1 MEKFV
6 LSGIKNDLLEAGKD
20 EGCITF
26 QHLNELLPEQIKDP
40 GAIEELFDFLGEN
53 NIEIVT
59 QEESGKRRTLSGEE
73 WTGKKAGEDETL
85 PDALP
90 DNEEHESEETTTTYL
105 REMGQ
110 FDLLTPEEE
119 AKYSKTI
126 REGFDAII
134 AAIREDTSGVNEIRM
149 LVDRIDLWHRRDP
162 TLKPKKQQLNYMR
175 HCVLIATRNYPDIRE
190 LFELNTKIEAYNRS
204 VEVAKD
210 AMIRA
215 NLRLVV
221 SIAKRYMHQGLTLA
235 DLIQEGNLG
244 LMRAVFR
251 FDYKKGNKFST
262 YASWWIRQA
271 ITRAIL
277 DKTRTI
283 RLPVHFLELRS
294 QFFKAFYS
302 LLKELGREPTPVEIS
317 KMTDLPM
324 DKILA
329 ILEASREPISLET
342 PVGDDDSTLGDFLE
356 NQESESPYDAVQ
368 NRELAH
374 RVTEVLSTLLACAA
388 KHGLAEV
395 SPMVCALDQP
405 DRLAFP
411 LRRGLV
417 WRRNVDELRTA
428 GPGQDLLPGI
438 ASLFNGALF
447 SAKAIEAVGVPDI
460 RLFVRGD
467 EVDVHRRLVRS
478 GLPFGTCLDTVYLHP
493 YGSDEFKPILG
504 GRMHTQ
510 YPDDPTKRFFTY
522 RNRGYLLAQPGLRKL
537 LPQEWL
543 RFGWY
548 FLVTRRDPAGLREWI
563 RLRRMGRRERFSRSQ
578 PLTGGPS

>member
-1 MEKFV
+1 M
-6 LSGIKNDLLEAGKD
+6 LAGIKNDLLEAGKD

-26 QHLNELLPEQIKDP
+26 QHLNELLPDQIKDP
-40 GAIEELFDFLGEN
+40 GVIEELYDFLGEN
-53 NIEIVT
+53 NIDIVT
-59 QEESGKRRTLSGEE
+59 LDDSGKRKTLSGED
-73 WTGKKAGEDETL
+73 WDGKKMGDDDVSPDSL
-85 PDALP
+85 PDS
-90 DNEEHESEETTTTYL
+90 EEHESEETTTTYL

-110 FDLLTPEEE
+110 FDLLTPAEE

-134 AAIREDTSGVNEIRM
+134 EAIRQDTSGVNEIKM
-149 LVDRIDLWHRRDP
+149 LVDRIDLWQRRDP

-175 HCVLIATRNYPDIRE
+175 HCANAASRSYPDKTE
-190 LFELNTKIEAYNRS
+190 LFELTARIEACTRS
-204 VEVAKD
+204 IEFAKD

-294 QFFKAFYS
+294 QFFKAFYA
-302 LLKELGREPTPVEIS
+302 LLKELGREPTPSEIS
-317 KMTDLPM
+317 KVTDLPM

-356 NQESESPYDAVQ
+356 NQEAESPYDAVQ
-368 NRELAH
+368 NRELAS
-374 RVTEVLSTLLACAA
+374 RVTEVLS
-388 KHGLAEV
+388 
-395 SPMVCALDQP
+395 
-405 DRLAFP
+405 
-411 LRRGLV
+411 
-417 WRRNVDELRTA
+417 
-428 GPGQDLLPGI
+428 
-438 ASLFNGALF
+438 SLTEREE
-447 SAKAIEAVGVPDI
+447 KII
-460 RLFVRGD
+460 R
-467 EVDVHRRLVRS
+467 
-478 GLPFGTCLDTVYLHP
+478 
-493 YGSDEFKPILG
+493 
-504 GRMHTQ
+504 
-510 YPDDPTKRFFTY
+510 
-522 RNRGYLLAQPGLRKL
+522 
-537 LPQEWL
+537 L
-543 RFGWY
+543 RFGIGEKAEY
-548 FLVTRRDPAGLREWI
+548 TLEEIGKRFNVSRERI
-563 RLRRMGRRERFSRSQ
+563 RQIEKKALNRLRHSSRREKLRFF
-578 PLTGGPS
+578 LD

>member
-1 MEKFV
+1 MSKEKAV
-6 LSGIKNDLLEAGKD
+6 LSDIKNDLLEAGKD

-26 QHLNELLPEQIKDP
+26 QHLNELLPDQVKDP

-59 QEESGKRRTLSGEE
+59 QEKSGKRMTLAGEE
-73 WTGKKAGEDETL
+73 WTGKKTSEDDANV
-85 PDALP
+85 DALP
-90 DNEEHESEETTTTYL
+90 DSEGHEPEETTTTYL

-110 FDLLTPEEE
+110 YELLTPEEE

-134 AAIREDTSGVNEIRM
+134 ELIRTDTSGADEIRT
-149 LVDRIDLWHRRDP
+149 LAERIALWERRDP
-162 TLKPKKQQLNYMR
+162 TLKPKKQQLNHMR
-175 HCVLIATRNYPDIRE
+175 QTVLRANQNHSDNRE
-190 LFELNTKIEAYNRS
+190 LFELATKVEAYNRS
-204 VEVAKD
+204 VEFAKD
-210 AMIRA
+210 VMIRA

-317 KMTDLPM
+317 KLTDMPM

-368 NRELAH
+368 NRQLAN
-374 RVTEVLSTLLACAA
+374 RVTEVLSTLTEREE
-388 KHGLAEV
+388 K
-395 SPMVCALDQP
+395 
-405 DRLAFP
+405 
-411 LRRGLV
+411 
-417 WRRNVDELRTA
+417 
-428 GPGQDLLPGI
+428 I
-438 ASLFNGALF
+438 
-447 SAKAIEAVGVPDI
+447 I
-460 RLFVRGD
+460 R
-467 EVDVHRRLVRS
+467 
-478 GLPFGTCLDTVYLHP
+478 
-493 YGSDEFKPILG
+493 
-504 GRMHTQ
+504 
-510 YPDDPTKRFFTY
+510 
-522 RNRGYLLAQPGLRKL
+522 
-537 LPQEWL
+537 L
-543 RFGWY
+543 RFGIGEKAEY
-548 FLVTRRDPAGLREWI
+548 TLEEIGKRFNVSRERIRQIEKKALI
-563 RLRRMGRRERFSRSQ
+563 RLRHSSRREKLRFF
-578 PLTGGPS
+578 LD

>member
-1 MEKFV
+1 M
-6 LSGIKNDLLEAGKD
+6 LSGIKDNLLEKGKK

-26 QHLNELLPEQIKDP
+26 QHLNELLPDEITDP
-40 GAIEELFDFLGEN
+40 KSIEEIFDFLGEHK
-53 NIEIVT
+53 IEIVT
-59 QEESGKRRTLSGEE
+59 QEKSGKKKTLSGEDWE
-73 WTGKKAGEDETL
+73 EKNKVDDDDSETGSL
-85 PDALP
+85 PSS
-90 DNEEHESEETTTTYL
+90 EEHESEETTTTYL

-110 FDLLTPEEE
+110 FDLLTPDDE
-119 AKYSKTI
+119 ARYSKTI

-134 AAIREDTSGVNEIRM
+134 KGIRADKSKTTEMKM
-149 LVDRIDLWHRRDP
+149 LVERIDLWEKRDP

-175 HCVLIATRNYPDIRE
+175 HCVTRAASIHPDIRE
-190 LFELNTKIEAYNRS
+190 LFDLNTKLGAYNRS
-204 VEVAKD
+204 IETAKD

-251 FDYKKGNKFST
+251 FDYTKGNKFST

-317 KMTDLPM
+317 KMTELPM

-356 NQESESPYDAVQ
+356 NQESESPYVAVQ
-368 NRELAH
+368 NRELAT
-374 RVTEVLSTLLACAA
+374 RVNDVLSSLT
-388 KHGLAEV
+388 
-395 SPMVCALDQP
+395 
-405 DRLAFP
+405 DR
-411 LRRGLV
+411 
-417 WRRNVDELRTA
+417 EEK
-428 GPGQDLLPGI
+428 I
-438 ASLFNGALF
+438 
-447 SAKAIEAVGVPDI
+447 I
-460 RLFVRGD
+460 R
-467 EVDVHRRLVRS
+467 
-478 GLPFGTCLDTVYLHP
+478 
-493 YGSDEFKPILG
+493 
-504 GRMHTQ
+504 
-510 YPDDPTKRFFTY
+510 
-522 RNRGYLLAQPGLRKL
+522 
-537 LPQEWL
+537 L
-543 RFGWY
+543 RFGIGEKAEY
-548 FLVTRRDPAGLREWI
+548 TLEEIGKRFNVSRERI
-563 RLRRMGRRERFSRSQ
+563 RQIEKKALNRLRHSSRREKLRFF
-578 PLTGGPS
+578 LD

>member
-1 MEKFV
+1 M
-6 LSGIKNDLLEAGKD
+6 LSSIKSDLLEAGKD

-26 QHLNELLPEQIKDP
+26 QHLNELIPEQIKDP

-53 NIEIVT
+53 NIEIIA
-59 QEESGKRRTLSGEE
+59 QEESGKRKTLSGEE
-73 WTGKKAGEDETL
+73 WSGKKTDEEDVITDSL
-85 PDALP
+85 PYS
-90 DNEEHESEETTTTYL
+90 EEHESEETTTTYL

-110 FDLLTPEEE
+110 FALLTPEEE
-119 AKYSKTI
+119 AKYSKAI

-134 AAIREDTSGVNEIRM
+134 EAIRQDSSGVSEIKM

-175 HCVLIATRNYPDIRE
+175 HCVNNANRDYPEKKE
-190 LFELNTKIEAYNRS
+190 LFELVIKIDTCTRS
-204 VEVAKD
+204 IEFAKD
-210 AMIRA
+210 SMIRA

-374 RVTEVLSTLLACAA
+374 RVTEVLSTLT
-388 KHGLAEV
+388 
-395 SPMVCALDQP
+395 
-405 DRLAFP
+405 DR
-411 LRRGLV
+411 
-417 WRRNVDELRTA
+417 EEK
-428 GPGQDLLPGI
+428 I
-438 ASLFNGALF
+438 
-447 SAKAIEAVGVPDI
+447 I
-460 RLFVRGD
+460 R
-467 EVDVHRRLVRS
+467 
-478 GLPFGTCLDTVYLHP
+478 
-493 YGSDEFKPILG
+493 
-504 GRMHTQ
+504 
-510 YPDDPTKRFFTY
+510 
-522 RNRGYLLAQPGLRKL
+522 
-537 LPQEWL
+537 L
-543 RFGWY
+543 RFGIGEKAEY
-548 FLVTRRDPAGLREWI
+548 TLEEIGKRFNVSRERI
-563 RLRRMGRRERFSRSQ
+563 RQIEKKALNRLRHSSRREKLRFF
-578 PLTGGPS
+578 LD

>member
-1 MEKFV
+1 M
-6 LSGIKNDLLEAGKD
+6 LSDIKNDLLEAGKD

-26 QHLNELLPEQIKDP
+26 QHLNELLPDQVKDP
-40 GAIEELFDFLGEN
+40 GAIEELFDFLGDN

-59 QEESGKRRTLSGEE
+59 QEKSGKRMTLAGEE
-73 WTGKKAGEDETL
+73 WTGRKNAEDDGNA
-85 PDALP
+85 DALP
-90 DNEEHESEETTTTYL
+90 DNEDHEPEETTTTYL

-126 REGFDAII
+126 REGFDSII
-134 AAIREDTSGVNEIRM
+134 ALIREDTSGTDEIRM
-149 LVDRIDLWHRRDP
+149 LVERIDLWERRDP

-175 HCVLIATRNYPDIRE
+175 QCVLRANQNHADCRE
-190 LFELNTKIEAYNRS
+190 LFELTTKIEAYNRS
-204 VEVAKD
+204 VEFAKD

-368 NRELAH
+368 NRQLSS
-374 RVTEVLSTLLACAA
+374 RVNEVLATLTEREE
-388 KHGLAEV
+388 K
-395 SPMVCALDQP
+395 
-405 DRLAFP
+405 
-411 LRRGLV
+411 
-417 WRRNVDELRTA
+417 
-428 GPGQDLLPGI
+428 I
-438 ASLFNGALF
+438 
-447 SAKAIEAVGVPDI
+447 I
-460 RLFVRGD
+460 R
-467 EVDVHRRLVRS
+467 
-478 GLPFGTCLDTVYLHP
+478 
-493 YGSDEFKPILG
+493 
-504 GRMHTQ
+504 
-510 YPDDPTKRFFTY
+510 
-522 RNRGYLLAQPGLRKL
+522 
-537 LPQEWL
+537 L
-543 RFGWY
+543 RFGIGEKAEY
-548 FLVTRRDPAGLREWI
+548 TLEEIGKRFNVSRERIRQIEKKALI
-563 RLRRMGRRERFSRSQ
+563 RLRHSSRREKLRFF
-578 PLTGGPS
+578 LD